1 MRLLAVVLV
10 AGALAS
16 AASAAFAGTSKPH
29 LRVVRTHGLVVAGS
43 NFRSGERVTVVA
55 HAAREIVVHTRA
67 RGGSFSARLGAVPMP
82 RCKSVQIVATGSL
95 GSRATMT
102 LQRPTCT
109 PPVSP

>member
-10 AGALAS
+10 AGAL
-16 AASAAFAGTSKPH
+16 ASAAFAGTSKPH